1 MELKPGLSALVTGG
15 ASGIGKIITITFLS
29 TIICENF
36 EFRFQ
41 LTSQIIRI
49 QYLLGFISL
58 TDWKLISRFFFF
70 FFKWVQFF
78 LPNSYTVS
86 WCSNR
91 DLIKLS
97 QKKKKKKS
105 RLVNAISVCMK
116 FFECKLISGHRNW
129 VHKFKMIGIR
139 LFIFCENWYI
149 DWHICGTSKQAVW
162 LW

>member
-58 TDWKLISRFFFF
+58 TDWKLISRFFFYF
-70 FFKWVQFF
+70 FYFFCVQFF
-78 LPNSYTVS
+78 FCLTRMLLVDVATEI
-86 WCSNR
+86 WSNYP
-91 DLIKLS
+91 
-97 QKKKKKKS
+97 KKKKKKITP
-105 RLVNAISVCMK
+105 RKCYFSVYEIFWMQT
-116 FFECKLISGHRNW
+116 EQWSSQL

-139 LFIFCENWYI
+139 LFVFCENWYI
-149 DWHICGTSKQAVW
+149 DWHLKQAVW